1 MKDNHSL
8 FIDFFNLQILIEK
21 QSVYF
26 NKHRPYPISSLHI
39 GKRSDP
45 GYPGYEVVGCS
56 SNSTFEQRFYL
67 FVMRKAQAAILETY
81 RKASITM
88 SGMRPISEL
97 LYLGRYYK
105 NVGKS
110 W

>member
-1 MKDNHSL
+1 MLENELTWAD
-8 FIDFFNLQILIEK
+8 
-21 QSVYF
+21 
-26 NKHRPYPISSLHI
+26 P
-39 GKRSDP
+39 DP
-45 GYPGYEVVGCS
+45 GYQAVP
-56 SNSTFEQRFYL
+56 NSTFEQRFYL
-67 FVMRKAQAAILETY
+67 FDMRKAQAAILEIY
-81 RKASITM
+81 RWASITM

>member
-1 MKDNHSL
+1 MSATQFL
-8 FIDFFNLQILIEK
+8 TMFSLIE
-21 QSVYF
+21 
-26 NKHRPYPISSLHI
+26 P
-39 GKRSDP
+39 
-45 GYPGYEVVGCS
+45 

-67 FVMRKAQAAILETY
+67 FDMRRAQAAILEIY
-81 RKASITM
+81 RWASITM